1 MGSLGR
7 SDGHTLHALDA
18 TTGKRAW
25 ARSFPDESPTGDS
38 TVAVANGVVYYQ
50 TDRRLHALSGATGSA
65 RRRWSAPVSGVKNA
79 APTVANGVVY
89 AGRQAFD
96 AATGRRL
103 WGTEGGSS
111 PAVVA
116 DGRVYASGVNNE
128 LTAFRAADR

>member
-50 TDRRLHALSGATGSA
+50 TDRRLQALSGATGSA
-65 RRRWSAPVSGVKNA
+65 RRRWSAPVSGVKDA
-79 APTVANGVVY
+79 APTVANGVAY

-116 DGRVYASGVNNE
+116 DGLVYASGVNNE